1 MKYKVIVHQILAREV
16 EVDAEDAYHAIDM
29 VKEKYNNE
37 EIVLDSS
44 DFSGTGFECG
54 KIITSK

>member
-1 MKYKVIVHQILAREV
+1 
-16 EVDAEDAYHAIDM
+16 M

-44 DFSGTGFECG
+44 DFSGTEFECG